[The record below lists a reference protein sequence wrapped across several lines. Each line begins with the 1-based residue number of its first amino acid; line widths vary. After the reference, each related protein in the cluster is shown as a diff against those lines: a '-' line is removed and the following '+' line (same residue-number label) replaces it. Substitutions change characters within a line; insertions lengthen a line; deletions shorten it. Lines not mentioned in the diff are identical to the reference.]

1 MAGGDHASSDPPLHR
16 DRQVHEPDGV
26 AHLRPAPADPE
37 SELLVGHPEVIEQLL
52 VGRGFLQRVEA
63 GAVQVLQQRIAQH
76 RVIRRV
82 THDRR
87 DTG

>member
-1 MAGGDHASSDPPLHR
+1 MGHA
-16 DRQVHEPDGV
+16 
-26 AHLRPAPADPE
+26 
-37 SELLVGHPEVIEQLL
+37 EVIEQLL

-63 GAVQVLQQRIAQH
+63 GAVQVLEQRISQH

-82 THDRR
+82 TDDRR